1 MEAGRGRA
9 AEVRPKIPPLGWKA
23 FCLLLALFPALTA
36 FTSLYGFLADRSTI
50 ADNISILAGIRPNDS
65 DSSSGFRWPCGART
79 MRQGHIR
86 SFERRVRTERNPQLL
101 EIESDCVRFYIRQH
115 IVWNFLKY
123 RL

>member
-1 MEAGRGRA
+1 
-9 AEVRPKIPPLGWKA
+9 
-23 FCLLLALFPALTA
+23 
-36 FTSLYGFLADRSTI
+36 
-50 ADNISILAGIRPNDS
+50 
-65 DSSSGFRWPCGART
+65 

-123 RL
+123 HLWRVADTLGESSPD